1 MFQYTFDNFIDQVYE
16 DLKSGAKD
24 FDYIEKYNL
33 PDNLKIKIKDE
44 FADKQVISSQSDKQV
59 LEDNNIK
66 VKNPIVVHKVIR
78 NLIWEQPMPDKI
90 TAIKPKSTLDLLR
103 EFVKEEQDNL
113 SERQLER
120 LNYII
125 NRK

>member
-1 MFQYTFDNFIDQVYE
+1 
-16 DLKSGAKD
+16 
-24 FDYIEKYNL
+24 
-33 PDNLKIKIKDE
+33 
-44 FADKQVISSQSDKQV
+44 
-59 LEDNNIK
+59 
-66 VKNPIVVHKVIR
+66 
-78 NLIWEQPMPDKI
+78 MPDKI

-113 SERQLER
+113 SERQIER